1 MSEEIQVID
10 LAPVDASLG
19 TESKE
24 PAQLPEEDAPPWSRG
39 PNEMPPPPLERQ
51 ESVLAPVPEEAEAPK
66 PNRRGRPPG
75 SRNRPK
81 AKPPPPPEVL
91 EEEDTPRP
99 PSRRVQMQAPYHE
112 GQNLEMAQ
120 SLLDLMH
127 GMAASKQNRRRQL
140 YQSWF

>member
-1 MSEEIQVID
+1 MAEEIQVID
-10 LAPVDASLG
+10 LAPV
-19 TESKE
+19 EE
-24 PAQLPEEDAPPWSRG
+24 PAQPAPEDSVLRAAPSGGKPPS
-39 PNEMPPPPLERQ
+39 PPPLERQ

-66 PNRRGRPPG
+66 PKRRGRPPG

-99 PSRRVQMQAPYHE
+99 PSRRVQMQAPYH
-112 GQNLEMAQ
+112 QDPNLEMAQ
-120 SLLDLMH
+120 TLLNLMH
-127 GMAASKQNRRRQL
+127 AQADAKVNRRRQL

>member
-1 MSEEIQVID
+1 MSDEIQVID
-10 LAPVDASLG
+10 LAPVDASLRP
-19 TESKE
+19 ESKG
-24 PAQLPEEDAPPWSRG
+24 PAQLPEEDAPP
-39 PNEMPPPPLERQ
+39 PPPPLERQ
-51 ESVLAPVPEEAEAPK
+51 APVLAPVPEEAEAPK
-66 PNRRGRPPG
+66 PKRRGRPPG

-99 PSRRVQMQAPYHE
+99 PSRRVQPDP
-112 GQNLEMAQ
+112 NLEMAQ

-127 GMAASKQNRRRQL
+127 WQAASKQNRRRQL